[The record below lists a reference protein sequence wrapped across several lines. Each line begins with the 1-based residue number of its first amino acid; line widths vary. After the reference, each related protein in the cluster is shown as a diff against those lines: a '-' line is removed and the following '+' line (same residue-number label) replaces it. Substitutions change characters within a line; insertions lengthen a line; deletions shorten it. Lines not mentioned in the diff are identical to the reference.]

1 MTEGKSSPP
10 ELEPFLPELDSF
22 FLKHGIHPSHSQT
35 PFTVHV
41 GISGGADSVFLA
53 CLLSRFLPTQHPL
66 VLLHFNHLT
75 RGSEHA
81 PEIRFLEALAQSLG
95 RELRVG
101 TLDEPLLTAKMRS
114 EDVLRT
120 QRYAFFQAVLEES
133 SGNIL
138 FLAHNQDDLVE
149 TILMNLFRGTGP
161 TGLLG
166 IPEVRDQR
174 IFRPMMG
181 IPSLSIR
188 NALHQSGTPFL
199 EDPSNRNP
207 VFLRNRVRHELVPMI
222 RKIFPPEGD
231 HHLSRLAS
239 LLKKE
244 FTAPDSPSWMEN
256 ILTFQTPDRIAFPI
270 SRYQKLS
277 PYRQSLLLR
286 SVLNSISDTGTPVP
300 EERNLLKSLAQSPVH
315 EGPMGQ
321 GWILRIEFQEVHLVY
336 KGSQNSFHSGQWEL
350 SFDTQRVDQLRRA
363 PGSEAILALPTGD
376 RLLFRWETETH
387 KWSQWEKGRLS
398 SRQCLIP
405 PEICLN
411 GKPALRVTD
420 SGPRM
425 DLFLSPAKK
434 GSISRIISKK
444 RFPPSIR
451 RNLPILSQETL
462 VLWIPYALPFQYGK
476 GPESAQLNEGLS
488 IIFEERRGNPWKRFL
503 GNP

>member
-1 MTEGKSSPP
+1 MNEGKSSAP
-10 ELEPFLPELDSF
+10 EIEPFLPELDSF

-35 PFTVHV
+35 PISVHV

-53 CLLSRFLPTQHPL
+53 CLLSRFLPAHNPL
-66 VLLHFNHLT
+66 VLLHFNHRT
-75 RGSEHA
+75 RGTEHDS
-81 PEIRFLEALAQSLG
+81 EIRFLEELAQSLG

-101 TLDEPLLTAKMRS
+101 SCEGPLAARMRS
-114 EDVLRT
+114 ENVLRT
-120 QRYAFFQAVLEES
+120 QRYAFFQGVLEES
-133 SGNIL
+133 SNNIL
-138 FLAHNQDDLVE
+138 CLAHNQDDLVE

-166 IPEVRDQR
+166 IPEVRDCR

-188 NALHQSGTPFL
+188 NALHQSGIPFL
-199 EDPSNRNP
+199 EDPSNRDP

-231 HHLSRLAS
+231 HHLAGLAS

-256 ILTFQTPDRIAFPI
+256 ILTFQSPDLIAFPF

-277 PYRQSLLLR
+277 PYRQSLFLR
-286 SVLNSISDTGTPVP
+286 SVLNSISETGTPVP
-300 EERNLLKSLAQSPVH
+300 EERNLLKSLSQSPIH
-315 EGPMGQ
+315 EGPMGR
-321 GWILRIEFQEVHLVY
+321 GWMLRIEFQEVHLVY
-336 KGSQNSFHSGQWEL
+336 KGSQNSFHSGRWEL
-350 SFDTQRVDQLRRA
+350 SFDTQRVDRLRRS

-387 KWSQWEKGRLS
+387 NWSQWEKGTLS

-405 PEICLN
+405 PEVCLN
-411 GKPALRVTD
+411 GRPALRVTD
-420 SGPRM
+420 SGSRM
-425 DLFLSPAKK
+425 DLFLGPGKK

-444 RFPPSIR
+444 RFSPGIR
-451 RNLPILSQETL
+451 RNLPILSQENL
-462 VLWIPYALPFQYGK
+462 VLWVPYALPFQFSG
-476 GPESAQLNEGLS
+476 GQESAQLNEGLS